1 MVTYIEYRIFFIFV
15 GLNFISLL
23 LSQIDFMYYVNTD
36 LLIAFQCDRKVSH
49 RYHFDSIWNPKSTR
63 ERKKN
68 VKENYFF
75 MFGGGFKVK
84 NIKSNQM

>member
-1 MVTYIEYRIFFIFV
+1 MVTYIEYRIFLIFV
-15 GLNFISLL
+15 GLNYKSLL

-63 ERKKN
+63 ERKKTLRKIIFSCL
-68 VKENYFF
+68 VE
-75 MFGGGFKVK
+75 V
-84 NIKSNQM
+84 SR